1 MQVKSRSLIVMAA
14 ACGLLAQLARCG
26 TAAAESPEVT
36 EAFSRLDALAEELA
50 ARRRALGDVPG
61 TASAPAPASPPVPGA
76 ASAAASASPP
86 DSAEGA
92 RGRSTSPSNRDLRA
106 PAVAGQGKEVP
117 CASRPE
123 MAEMIT
129 GLRQRYGEHGKA
141 IIGVNDE
148 VPAFREGV
156 LDLERVCTDRLANEV
171 ASARARVEVLDL
183 EADHRVVGTLTTC
196 VDRLREKTDDDLSA
210 ATSNIRM
217 QRLAAE
223 MERLGSMT
231 HRVADLERA
240 LLRGISKRDRLVLE
254 LGQFQ
259 QEIEAACRWAD
270 ESMNRRCG
278 SEVSW
283 RRRAIR

>member
-1 MQVKSRSLIVMAA
+1 MEVRSHSLVVTAA
-14 ACGLLAQLARCG
+14 ACGLLAQLTFSCG

-36 EAFSRLDALAEELA
+36 QAFSRLDALAEELA

-61 TASAPAPASPPVPGA
+61 TASAFVPASPPAAGAGSPPAPASPP
-76 ASAAASASPP
+76 
-86 DSAEGA
+86 DSVESG
-92 RGRSTSPSNRDLRA
+92 RGRLFSIRDLGA
-106 PAVAGQGKEVP
+106 PAVAGHGGEAP

-123 MAEMIT
+123 MAEVIT

-156 LDLERVCTDRLANEV
+156 LDLERVCTDRLANRI
-171 ASARARVEVLDL
+171 ASARARVEVIDL

-240 LLRGISKRDRLVLE
+240 LLRGISKRDRLALE

-259 QEIEAACRWAD
+259 QEIEAACR
-270 ESMNRRCG
+270 
-278 SEVSW
+278 
-283 RRRAIR
+283 